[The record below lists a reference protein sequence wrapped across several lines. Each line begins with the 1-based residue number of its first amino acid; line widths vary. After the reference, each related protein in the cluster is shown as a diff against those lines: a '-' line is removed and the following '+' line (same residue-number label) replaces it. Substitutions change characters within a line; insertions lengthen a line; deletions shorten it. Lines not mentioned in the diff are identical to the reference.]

1 MRTRSSANY
10 SHHVPISTSTTTTT
24 IPAAAAANAST
35 NRTLLDT
42 NTAFSGSGADL
53 DDIMAAKNEAIQKLM
68 RSYRAHLHEKFVV
81 RCETPNKVLIF
92 FIMLINQH

>member
-10 SHHVPISTSTTTTT
+10 SHHVPTSTSTT
-24 IPAAAAANAST
+24 IPAAANAST

-42 NTAFSGSGADL
+42 NTAFSGSGADV

-81 RCETPNKVLIF
+81 RCETPNKVRIF
-92 FIMLINQH
+92 FFMLINQH